1 MQLIPKSE
9 ARHEPGSPQKK
20 SYADNYEH
28 LWSYSTGGLPASVRG
43 NHEKVGQLCQDA
55 HHWEK
60 LPEGVLVA
68 AVADGAGSATLGKVG
83 AIVALKQL

>member
-1 MQLIPKSE
+1 MNLGHPKKKAMQTTMNTSE
-9 ARHEPGSPQKK
+9 ELFHWRVLA
-20 SYADNYEH
+20 
-28 LWSYSTGGLPASVRG
+28 ASVRG
-43 NHEKVGQLCQDA
+43 KTMKVGQLCQDA

-83 AIVALKQL
+83 LSLPLKQL

>member
-1 MQLIPKSE
+1 MNLVT
-9 ARHEPGSPQKK
+9 QKK

-28 LWSYSTGGLPASVRG
+28 LWLFHWRVLAASVRG
-43 NHEKVGQLCQDA
+43 KSHEKVGQLCQDA

-83 AIVALKQL
+83 LSLPTQTAVKQYA